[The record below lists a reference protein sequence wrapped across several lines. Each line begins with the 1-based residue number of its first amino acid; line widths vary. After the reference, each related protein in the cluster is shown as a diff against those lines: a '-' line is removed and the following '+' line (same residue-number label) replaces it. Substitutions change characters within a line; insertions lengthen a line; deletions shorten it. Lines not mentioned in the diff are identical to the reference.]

1 MIHGSRYA
9 MNGKSPLSREEINA
23 LLEGEIM
30 GSGRDLVV
38 TAYGHG
44 NVIDKIA
51 VSSFENSAGYGQGSD
66 ASTYCAML
74 NGLRQE
80 ENSWVFAR
88 VVPENNPVDLRFF
101 LPVSFSVLIL
111 KLDDRSLQK
120 VLREIDNQELAKA
133 LKGCG
138 EDVLDKVFRNM
149 SSRASKMMKEDM
161 DYMGSIRMKDVEI
174 AQNKIIF
181 VIKHLEEI
189 GEIIIARSEEEI
201 H

>member
-1 MIHGSRYA
+1 
-9 MNGKSPLSREEINA
+9 
-23 LLEGEIM
+23 M

-51 VSSFENSAGYGQGSD
+51 VSSFENSAGYGQGND
-66 ASTYCAML
+66 ASTYCTML

-88 VVPENNPVDLRFF
+88 VVSENNPVDLCFF
-101 LPVSFSVLIL
+101 LPVSFSNLML
-111 KLDDRSLQK
+111 KLDDRSVQK
-120 VLREIDNQELAKA
+120 VFREIDSQELVKA
-133 LKGCG
+133 LKGCS
-138 EDVLDKVFRNM
+138 EAVLEKTFRNM
-149 SSRASKMMKEDM
+149 SIRASKMLKEDM
-161 DYMGSIRMKDVEI
+161 EYMGPIRMKDVEI

-181 VIKHLEEI
+181 VIKHLVEM